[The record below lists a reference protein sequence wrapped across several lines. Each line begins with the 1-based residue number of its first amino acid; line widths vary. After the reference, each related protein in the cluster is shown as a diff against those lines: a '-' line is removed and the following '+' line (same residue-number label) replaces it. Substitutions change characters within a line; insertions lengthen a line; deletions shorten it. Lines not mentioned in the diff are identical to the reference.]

1 MCSNTAARLTRIDE
15 AIGKLAAEAAEAA
28 EAGGGG
34 PDQVAGRLAAIWA
47 MMAELDPGLARKL
60 RGYTGGEPAAGAP
73 GPPP

>member
-1 MCSNTAARLTRIDE
+1 MCSDAAARLTRIDE
-15 AIGKLAAEAAEAA
+15 AIGKLAAEAA